1 MTTLMNHLTSLLERL
16 QQAEIAYKTAK
27 TSLDNS
33 LEYIVC
39 KEELKNAR
47 FIWNK
52 ACSDYVMS
60 VLEEDGIALADPNN
74 IREQYNLEEN

>member
-1 MTTLMNHLTSLLERL
+1 MKHLSELLERL
-16 QQAEIAYKTAK
+16 NQCKTAYTSAK

-39 KEELKNAR
+39 KEELKTAR
-47 FIWNK
+47 FEWNE
-52 ACSDYVMS
+52 ACSEYVMS
-60 VLEEDGIALADPNN
+60 VLQEDDEN